1 MGIPETLKSPA
12 EPGGAAPAE
21 RSPEME
27 YRFEDLSIDVD
38 GAQVGYFTGSAYFEP
53 DRGGLFFVQNDI
65 CMARP
70 EIAWISRKGS
80 PLQVE
85 LFRAIEAA
93 LYASPHAR
101 DAWAAHCEN
110 DRADAA

>member
-1 MGIPETLKSPA
+1 
-12 EPGGAAPAE
+12 
-21 RSPEME
+21 ME
-27 YRFEDLSIDVD
+27 HRFEDLSIDVD
-38 GAQVGYFTGSAYFEP
+38 DIPTGYFSGVAYLEHDGEGFWVAAIRSDAP
-53 DRGGLFFVQNDI
+53 VRNWL
-65 CMARP
+65 
-70 EIAWISRKGS
+70 SRNRS

-110 DRADAA
+110 ERADAA